1 MYIFLTMEKVIEILS
16 NLGIDITLYTSYEQ
30 TIVFLLS
37 NIFVIITNFVL
48 IYFAYRFILKLF
60 GFLFG

>member
-1 MYIFLTMEKVIEILS
+1 MYIFLTLEKVIEVLS
-16 NLGIDITLYTSYEQ
+16 NLGIDITLYTPYEQ
-30 TIVFLLS
+30 TVIFLLS

-48 IYFAYRFILKLF
+48 IYFAYRVILKLF

>member
-1 MYIFLTMEKVIEILS
+1 MYIFLTMEKVIEVLS
-16 NLGIDITLYTSYEQ
+16 NLGINITLFTSYEQ
-30 TIVFLLS
+30 TVIFLLS

-48 IYFAYRFILKLF
+48 IYFAYRVILKLF

>member
-1 MYIFLTMEKVIEILS
+1 MYIFLTLEKLIEVLN

-30 TIVFLLS
+30 TVIFLLS

-48 IYFAYRFILKLF
+48 IYFVYRVILKLF

>member
-1 MYIFLTMEKVIEILS
+1 MYIFLTLEKVIEVLS

-30 TIVFLLS
+30 TVIFLLS

-48 IYFAYRFILKLF
+48 IYFAYRVILKLF

>member
-1 MYIFLTMEKVIEILS
+1 MYIFLTLEKVIEVLS
-16 NLGIDITLYTSYEQ
+16 NLGIDITLYTPYEQ
-30 TIVFLLS
+30 TVIFLLS

-48 IYFAYRFILKLF
+48 IYFVYRVILKLF

>member
-1 MYIFLTMEKVIEILS
+1 MYIFLTMEKLIELLG
-16 NLGIDITLYTSYEQ
+16 NLGINITLFTSYEQ
-30 TIVFLLS
+30 TVIFLLS

-48 IYFAYRFILKLF
+48 IYFAYRVILKLF

>member
-1 MYIFLTMEKVIEILS
+1 MYIFLTMEKVIEVLS

-30 TIVFLLS
+30 TVIFLLS

-48 IYFAYRFILKLF
+48 IYFAYRVILKLF
-60 GFLFG
+60 GWLFG